1 MLPPLHAV
9 RLPPA
14 GGGLCNS
21 AFHLIVALCSLFVAE
36 LFTVL
41 LTYILKSQP
50 FQDGRTMCRSVPVS
64 MRGWCRS
71 PPAGGTAGRWRRRRG
86 GWGWA
91 TRRSSARRGPGVC
104 SEAAAEPRPA
114 TARIDQHSA
123 GTGLARLPRPPPL
136 VMIRWRLAR
145 GDTPCDGRAHCRHQP
160 SIS

>member
-21 AFHLIVALCSLFVAE
+21 AFHLIVALCLLFVAE

-71 PPAGGTAGRWRRRRG
+71 PPAGGTAGWRRRRG

-91 TRRSSARRGPGVC
+91 TRRSSAGGDQGSAVRQMPSHGQPLLASISTQLVLAAGEAA
-104 SEAAAEPRPA
+104 EAAATGYDPLE
-114 TARIDQHSA
+114 A
-123 GTGLARLPRPPPL
+123 GSR
-136 VMIRWRLAR
+136 
-145 GDTPCDGRAHCRHQP
+145 
-160 SIS
+160 

>member
-21 AFHLIVALCSLFVAE
+21 AFHLIVAVCSLFVAE

-50 FQDGRTMCRSVPVS
+50 FQDGRTICRSVPVS

-71 PPAGGTAGRWRRRRG
+71 PLRAARQGGGGGGGEAGAGRHG
-86 GWGWA
+86 GAAPGGDQG
-91 TRRSSARRGPGVC
+91 SAVRP
-104 SEAAAEPRPA
+104 AAAEPRPA

-136 VMIRWRLAR
+136 VMIRWRLGSR
-145 GDTPCDGRAHCRHQP
+145 
-160 SIS
+160 